1 MSGHSHKSNFEK
13 TTRTETSARDP
24 RRGMSVHDKMEEAR
38 ARRAALLQAG
48 TPANTT
54 KAVSRATPRVARRE
68 RKASVAPVST
78 AVTELPPASIAEKPA
93 PAVAIAP
100 PEVSRAAAA
109 PRAAA
114 TGRMTAFL
122 SSGLSLLL
130 LGLGVLVYSVID
142 RPTPVS
148 APEFAPPR
156 VSLLPTGLGEPLLL
170 SLPGSLEPAGD
181 AVPRQAVVAPPEPVV
196 ERVPADTL
204 ASNRGPR
211 LADSVTPPVQP
222 DARPAS
228 IMILK
233 ETARPR
239 IRP

>member
-13 TTRTETSARDP
+13 PTRTETSARDP

-48 TPANTT
+48 TPANTP

-68 RKASVAPVST
+68 RKASVAPAYA
-78 AVTELPPASIAEKPA
+78 AVTELPPAPIAQNPA

-100 PEVSRAAAA
+100 PEVSQAAAA

-114 TGRMTAFL
+114 SGRMTAFL

-130 LGLGVLVYSVID
+130 LGLGVLVYSVTD

-148 APEFAPPR
+148 APDFAPPR

-170 SLPGSLEPAGD
+170 SLPGSPQPAGD
-181 AVPRQAVVAPPEPVV
+181 AVPRQAVVAPPEPAV
-196 ERVPADTL
+196 ERAPADTL
-204 ASNRGPR
+204 ATNRGPQ

-222 DARPAS
+222 EALPAS
-228 IMILK
+228 ILILT
-233 ETARPR
+233 ESVRPR